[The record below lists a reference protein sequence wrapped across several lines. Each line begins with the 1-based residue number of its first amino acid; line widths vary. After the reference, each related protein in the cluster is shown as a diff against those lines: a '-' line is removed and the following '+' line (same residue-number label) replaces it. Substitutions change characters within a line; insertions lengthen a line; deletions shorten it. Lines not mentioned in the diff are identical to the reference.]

1 LFWVAEIASWAPAF
15 RHQAEEEA
23 AGSDGLLYAI
33 LKRRKMAMTAAALK
47 AIALGGLM
55 FIMVGIERER
65 VLRPMW
71 RVGCT
76 EEGSRKISRS

>member
-1 LFWVAEIASWAPAF
+1 
-15 RHQAEEEA
+15 
-23 AGSDGLLYAI
+23 
-33 LKRRKMAMTAAALK
+33 MAMTAAALK